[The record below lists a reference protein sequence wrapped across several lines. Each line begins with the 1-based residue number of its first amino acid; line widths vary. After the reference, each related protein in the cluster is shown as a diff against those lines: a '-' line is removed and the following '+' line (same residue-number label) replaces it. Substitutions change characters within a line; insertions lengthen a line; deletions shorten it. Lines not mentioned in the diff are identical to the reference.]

1 MFKYKSLSLT
11 KYAKDMFKMVNEV
24 TIEFL
29 KKEKVMNPFIKKLV
43 DEIILFNKLKIVD
56 IFSSEK
62 SFEQTFDYNISILK
76 EIDKLNDLKKVSPI
90 EKFTFIFKKI

>member
-1 MFKYKSLSLT
+1 
-11 KYAKDMFKMVNEV
+11 
-24 TIEFL
+24 
-29 KKEKVMNPFIKKLV
+29 MNPFIKKLV

-76 EIDKLNDLKKVSPI
+76 EIDKLNDLKKS
-90 EKFTFIFKKI
+90 TN

>member
-1 MFKYKSLSLT
+1 
-11 KYAKDMFKMVNEV
+11 
-24 TIEFL
+24 
-29 KKEKVMNPFIKKLV
+29 MNPFIKKLV

-90 EKFTFIFKKI
+90 EKSLHLFLKILTKKRLINI